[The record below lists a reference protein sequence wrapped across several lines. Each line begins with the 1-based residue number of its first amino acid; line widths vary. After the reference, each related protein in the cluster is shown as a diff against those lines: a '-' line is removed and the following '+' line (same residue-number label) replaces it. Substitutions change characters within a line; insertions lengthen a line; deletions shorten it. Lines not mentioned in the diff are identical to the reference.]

1 LATKDLWLPRR
12 PEGFQEGV
20 EGRPGEVLRPE
31 GVVGRPGEGVEEG
44 VERPGE
50 GVEEGVERPG
60 EVLRPEEGVGR
71 PGEVLRPEEAVE
83 AAAGEGGAVA

>member
-1 LATKDLWLPRR
+1 MATKDLWLPRR

-50 GVEEGVERPG
+50 
-60 EVLRPEEGVGR
+60 VLRPEEGVGR